1 MGNKLLRS
9 VLVAA
14 FSAVVALGALSG
26 IHGAKSDVQANS
38 TWPSVA
44 VNSTT
49 SGNGAAATDGAGS

>member
-1 MGNKLLRS
+1 MGNRLLRS

-26 IHGAKSDVQANS
+26 IHSAKSDVQANS

-44 VNSTT
+44 VNSATT
-49 SGNGAAATDGAGS
+49 GERAAAADGAGS